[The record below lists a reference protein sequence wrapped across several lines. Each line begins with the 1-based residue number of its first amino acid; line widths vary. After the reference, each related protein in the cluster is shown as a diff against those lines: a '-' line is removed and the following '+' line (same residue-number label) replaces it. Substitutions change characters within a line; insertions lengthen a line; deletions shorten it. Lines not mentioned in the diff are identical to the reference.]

1 VSARLALVPSARPG
15 ARAEPAAART
25 APSVAE
31 TAVESLQGQ
40 LSSVRGLLA
49 ISLVMMERRREQ
61 DVLHLAATAVP
72 SLVPCHTIGIHLD
85 GAGWESS
92 LIRHGDTLASA
103 QDALAQCPATGGPVD
118 LPGEAWAYALP
129 LRSLE
134 EFIGH
139 LVVAGRTEPTP
150 AELVLLRSLAQQT
163 GVAVANARLHASKEA
178 SNAAL
183 AETVTTLERK
193 TAIHDRFTRVA
204 LTGGGHDGI
213 VAALHELT
221 GLPAGI
227 EDRRGTLLAWAG
239 PEPPGTDALTET
251 RADAVLRATRERLVE
266 RALTTGRPVR
276 GEGRLITVAR
286 PRSDVVGVLFL
297 VDPNASAGE
306 ADIVALE
313 HGATV
318 LAIELARLLSLAET
332 ELRLGVDVVADL
344 VGGTDVAGASRRA
357 EALGRDLSRP
367 HRVVVI
373 STARPRPD
381 QEPDVLLRAV
391 RGAFPG
397 PNPPLLM
404 QRGETVVLLVEV
416 RSAADRSFLEQLQGG
431 LRSTPGGRSL
441 HLGVGG
447 LCLGPQDYP
456 RSHRES
462 QLALRIPQNSGQREA
477 AVVYDDLGV
486 YQLLSEVADLS
497 GVDAFVRRWLGP
509 LLDYDARRGS
519 SLVLT
524 LSHYLDAGGRYD
536 DAAGTLGIGRSTLRY
551 RLARIRE
558 LSGHDLTEPDTRFQL
573 HLATKA
579 WLTARALSG
588 G

>member
-1 VSARLALVPSARPG
+1 MTATVALVPRPRTG
-15 ARAEPAAART
+15 AGVRPAAPTPT
-25 APSVAE
+25 AVA
-31 TAVESLQGQ
+31 AVESLQGQ

-49 ISLVMMERRREQ
+49 ISLVMMERRREC

-85 GAGWESS
+85 GGGWEPP
-92 LIRHGDTLASA
+92 LTADAAALASA
-103 QDALAQCPATGGPVD
+103 DEALARCPVSGGPVE
-118 LPGEAWAYALP
+118 LAGEAWAWALP

-134 EFIGH
+134 ESIGH
-139 LVVAGRTEPTP
+139 LVVASRAEPTP

-178 SNAAL
+178 ANAAL
-183 AETVTTLERK
+183 AETVTALERK
-193 TAIHDRFTRVA
+193 TAIHDRFTQVA

-213 VAALHELT
+213 VHALHELT
-221 GLPAGI
+221 GLAAGI

-239 PEPPGTDALTET
+239 PEQVDTGP
-251 RADAVLRATRERLVE
+251 AVPERREALVE
-266 RALTTGRPVR
+266 RALGAGRPVR
-276 GEGRLITVAR
+276 SGARLVTVAR
-286 PRSDVVGVLFL
+286 PRHDVVGVLFL
-297 VDPNASAGE
+297 VDPDGSAGE
-306 ADIVALE
+306 AETVALE

-344 VGGTDVAGASRRA
+344 VAGTDVVGATRRA

-373 STARPRPD
+373 GTSRSRP
-381 QEPDVLLRAV
+381 EPDALVDAV
-391 RGAFPG
+391 RGAFTG
-397 PNPPLLM
+397 ARPPLLM
-404 QRGETVVLLVEV
+404 QRGDTVVLLLEV
-416 RSAADRSFLEQLQGG
+416 RSPEDRAFLPGLLAG
-431 LRSTPGGRSL
+431 LRATPTGRSL

-447 LCLGPQDYP
+447 VCLGPEDYP
-456 RSHRES
+456 RSHREG
-462 QLALRIPQNSGQREA
+462 QLALRIPEGSGQREA

-486 YQLLSEVADLS
+486 YQLLSEVSDLT
-497 GVDAFVRRWLGP
+497 GIEAFVRRWLGP
-509 LLDYDARRGS
+509 LLDYDARRGA

-536 DAAGTLGIGRSTLRY
+536 AAAASLAIGRSTLRY

-558 LSGHDLTEPDTRFQL
+558 LSGHDLGEPDTRFQL

-579 WLTARALSG
+579 WLTRRALAG
-588 G
+588 E

>member
-1 VSARLALVPSARPG
+1 
-15 ARAEPAAART
+15 
-25 APSVAE
+25 
-31 TAVESLQGQ
+31 
-40 LSSVRGLLA
+40 
-49 ISLVMMERRREQ
+49 M
-61 DVLHLAATAVP
+61 
-72 SLVPCHTIGIHLD
+72 
-85 GAGWESS
+85 
-92 LIRHGDTLASA
+92 
-103 QDALAQCPATGGPVD
+103 
-118 LPGEAWAYALP
+118 
-129 LRSLE
+129 
-134 EFIGH
+134 
-139 LVVAGRTEPTP
+139 
-150 AELVLLRSLAQQT
+150 LLRSLAQQT

-193 TAIHDRFTRVA
+193 TAIHDRFTQVA

-213 VAALHELT
+213 VRALHELT

-239 PEPPGTDALTET
+239 PDVPPDAVPVAPAAGT
-251 RADAVLRATRERLVE
+251 RASRERLVE
-266 RALTTGRPVR
+266 RALRTGRPVR
-276 GEGRLITVAR
+276 GDGRLVTVAR
-286 PRSDVVGVLFL
+286 PRHDVIGVLFL
-297 VDPNASAGE
+297 VDPEGSAGE
-306 ADIVALE
+306 AETVALE

-373 STARPRPD
+373 GTSRPRPRP
-381 QEPDVLLRAV
+381 EPDAVVHAV
-391 RGAFPG
+391 RSALTG
-397 PNPPLLM
+397 PHPPLLM

-416 RSAADRSFLEQLQGG
+416 RSADDRTFLETLVAG
-431 LRSTPGGRSL
+431 LRASPGGRSL

-447 LCLGPQDYP
+447 VCLGPEDYP
-456 RSHRES
+456 RSYREGR
-462 QLALRIPQNSGQREA
+462 LALRIPEGSGQREA

-486 YQLLSEVADLS
+486 YQLLSEVSDLS

-536 DAAGTLGIGRSTLRY
+536 TAAATLAIGRSTLRY

-558 LSGHDLTEPDTRFQL
+558 LTGHDLAEPDTRFQL

-579 WLTARALSG
+579 WLTRRALSG
-588 G
+588 S